1 MDLYTC
7 EPSSTTQNSAQ
18 TSGSQPEPSSD
29 SLGRKSDNASR
40 LGTRALRPEGSC
52 VGQVAGNPRG
62 SSRQFPGA
70 TSVSVATY
78 ENAALNARLTVIR
91 HGARLWF
98 EAAGVCRAL
107 DVCDSVLRRLDPDER
122 VALAIPQAGGV
133 RLVTLVSESGLLALC
148 GLFTLCG
155 RDVGKPSEPAFRK
168 WVVYELLP
176 TVQGRVVDVE
186 SVSVS
191 VASGEGVAA

>member
-1 MDLYTC
+1 MNDITTC
-7 EPSSTTQNSAQ
+7 EPRNRIESGPREARVNSGEGGCAVEGALAYASPLGAGRPHSS
-18 TSGSQPEPSSD
+18 
-29 SLGRKSDNASR
+29 RSR
-40 LGTRALRPEGSC
+40 
-52 VGQVAGNPRG
+52 VGETARNPRG
-62 SSRQFPGA
+62 SRPFPINA
-70 TSVSVATY
+70 VSVATY

-107 DVCDSVLRRLDPDER
+107 DVCQSVLRRLDPDER
-122 VALAIPQAGGV
+122 VALAVPHAGGV

-176 TVQGRVVDVE
+176 RVQGRVVDVE

-191 VASGEGVAA
+191 VSSGEGVAA

>member
-1 MDLYTC
+1 MNHSPTHEHC
-7 EPSSTTQNSAQ
+7 NGNPRGAE
-18 TSGSQPEPSSD
+18 
-29 SLGRKSDNASR
+29 
-40 LGTRALRPEGSC
+40 TRAFDPRAGSSQ
-52 VGQVAGNPRG
+52 VGNPLGHSSKLGERTSLPPRTLAAQATGNPRG
-62 SSRQFPGA
+62 SVRI
-70 TSVSVATY
+70 ATY

-91 HGARLWF
+91 NGTRHWF

-107 DVCDSVLRRLDPDER
+107 DVCESVLRRLDPDER
-122 VALAIPQAGGV
+122 IALAVPQAGGV
-133 RLVTLVSESGLLALC
+133 RLLTLVSESGLLALC

-176 TVQGRVVDVE
+176 VARGHVVDVE

-191 VASGEGVAA
+191 VNGKGGAA